1 MNTAYHVVS
10 CLSSKEPLTCPGTRG
25 RCSLNVC
32 VCVCILI
39 AGRYESAVAA
49 VMTRLDGHLPGLDV
63 TADVTEFT
71 FKQLLHDSAQPRD
84 GLFLFAIYYGRPA

>member
-1 MNTAYHVVS
+1 MLIKRV
-10 CLSSKEPLTCPGTRG
+10 R
-25 RCSLNVC
+25 

-39 AGRYESAVAA
+39 AGRYEWAVAA
-49 VMTRLDGHLPGLDV
+49 VMTRLDGHLPGRDV

-84 GLFLFAIYYGRPA
+84 GLFLFVIYSFYFAFSGLYFLHVS